1 MKSGHASACR
11 RGTGTHHPLA
21 LSYQTQRT
29 GDPNAVR
36 TGERETGSSAQGR
49 HEARGDVRM
58 SALAALRVAELLS
71 GL

>member
-1 MKSGHASACR
+1 MRAPAAVAQAR
-11 RGTGTHHPLA
+11 TILFA

-58 SALAALRVAELLS
+58 SALAALRVAL
-71 GL
+71 

>member
-1 MKSGHASACR
+1 MAQAR
-11 RGTGTHHPLA
+11 TILFA

-58 SALAALRVAELLS
+58 SALAALRVAL
-71 GL
+71 

>member
-1 MKSGHASACR
+1 MRALAAVAQAR
-11 RGTGTHHPLA
+11 TILFA

-58 SALAALRVAELLS
+58 SALAALRVAL
-71 GL
+71 